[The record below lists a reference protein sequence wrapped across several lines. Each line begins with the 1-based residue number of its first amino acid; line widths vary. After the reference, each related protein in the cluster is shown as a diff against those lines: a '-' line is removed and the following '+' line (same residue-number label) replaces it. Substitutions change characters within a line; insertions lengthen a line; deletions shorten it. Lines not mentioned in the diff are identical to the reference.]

1 MESAKT
7 PRPAALREYGRTVAT
22 WRRRDRLAVG
32 LAVLVPFVVSA
43 MLVPVRDRIEN
54 TDVALLLVVVVVA
67 VAALG
72 NRPAGYLT
80 ALSAG
85 VWFDFFFTEPY
96 QRLTIGDG
104 SDVETFVLLMV
115 VGIAVTELAVWGR
128 RQGAIA
134 DREAG
139 YLSGIQ
145 SAAEVGATGG
155 SSQNLIKQVSRQL
168 VETLHL
174 QGARYQPGVAGFGG
188 PARLCRDGRIL
199 WKGHVWDVD
208 HDGLPADTDI
218 ELLVENAGRLHGRYL
233 LSAGPGTTAP
243 LSERRVAVTLA
254 DQVGAALG

>member
-1 MESAKT
+1 M
-7 PRPAALREYGRTVAT
+7 AT
-22 WRRRDRLAVG
+22 WRGRDRLAVG
-32 LAVLVPFVVSA
+32 LAVVAPFIVST
-43 MLVPVRDRIEN
+43 MLVPLRDRIEN

-67 VAALG
+67 VAGFG
-72 NRPAGYLT
+72 NRPAGYLA

-85 VWFDFFFTEPY
+85 VWFDFYFTEPY

-128 RQGAIA
+128 RQGATA
-134 DREAG
+134 HREAG
-139 YLSGIQ
+139 YLAGIQ
-145 SAAEVGATGG
+145 AAAEVGATGG
-155 SSQNLIKQVSRQL
+155 SSQDLIKQVSGRL
-168 VETLHL
+168 VDVLHL
-174 QGARYQPGVAGFGG
+174 EGARYQPGVAGFGG

-208 HDGLPADTDI
+208 HDGLPAETDI

-233 LSAGPGTTAP
+233 LSAVPDTSAP

-254 DQVGAALG
+254 DQVGASLGRS